1 MYGKYKRR
9 NARRPRRSYRPSI
22 AKKAIKKAVR
32 DVKNRTFDRRVLQVI
47 NRTQESK
54 SINFSS
60 TNKPLLNVNSSNWNG
75 QVLNLIPQSSGS
87 SPWMYD
93 IPQGEGQGMR
103 IGNVVR
109 PIGLTLNGVIRSNT
123 FYDNTSNYNPCPL
136 RITMWICRIN
146 KHLEDSVTQLESIVD
161 NSFFNAGNVSSGFL
175 GTMLDLTR
183 DVNPD
188 QIQVLKKRSWY
199 IGQSGY
205 ISGFGV
211 NSPNNANQQY
221 INNDAKTSVMFKM
234 NLSKLLPKILR
245 FNDATAT
252 PSNCRKLWLM
262 FTTQRMDG
270 QVSFTSLGA
279 TTGPIPAYIDMAAQ
293 FTYKDA

>member
-1 MYGKYKRR
+1 MYGKKRR
-9 NARRPRRSYRPSI
+9 ISRRPRRGYRPTI
-22 AKKAIKKAVR
+22 AKKAVSKAVR
-32 DVKNRTFDRRVLQVI
+32 NAKNRLFNRRVLQVVS
-47 NRTQESK
+47 RTVESK
-54 SINFSS
+54 SVNFSA
-60 TNKPLLNVNSSNWNG
+60 TNKTLLNVNSSNWNG

-93 IPQGEGQGMR
+93 IPQGEAQGMR
-103 IGNVVR
+103 IGNVIR
-109 PIGLTLNGVIRSNT
+109 PTGLILHGVIRANT
-123 FYDNTSNYNPCPL
+123 FYDATLNYNPCPL
-136 RITMWICRIN
+136 RVTMWICRIN

-161 NSFFNAGNVSSGFL
+161 NSFFNAGSVSSGFL

-199 IGQSGY
+199 IGTSGF

-221 INNDAKTSVMFKM
+221 VNNDAKTSVMFRM
-234 NLSKLLPKILR
+234 NLSKLLPKVLR

-252 PSNCRKLWLM
+252 PTNCRKLWLM

-270 QVSFTSLGA
+270 QISSTSLGA
-279 TTGPIPAYIDMAAQ
+279 YTGPVPAYIDMGCQ